1 MLNKF
6 TAFEYAINQRNMRE
20 KSLFLL
26 TGLAAIVF
34 IWEMTLHAPLVKS
47 VKKYK
52 KEAVSAKKQI
62 SDTKIQVETVLEKM
76 RSDPSKALNEQRDTL
91 TAEVRTLD
99 VKLNQLMGSLV
110 RPNEMIE
117 LLKSFVDEDKTVT
130 IVSMKNLEPTALQ
143 VEKPSTSR
151 DKEEKKTQVI
161 KVNLYKHG
169 VDLQLTGNFF
179 DTLDYLEKLEHID
192 KKIIWDLVE
201 YKVDKYPLASIHL
214 TVKTISDQ
222 RSWIGV

>member
-1 MLNKF
+1 MLNKLRS
-6 TAFEYAINQRNMRE
+6 FEYVINQRNMRE

-26 TGLAAIVF
+26 TGLFLIVF
-34 IWEMTLHAPLVKS
+34 IWEMTVHDPLVKS

-52 KEAVSAKKQI
+52 KETVSTKKQI
-62 SDTKIQVETVLEKM
+62 SDTKIQLETVLEKI
-76 RSDPSKALNEQRDTL
+76 RSDPSKALNEQRDSL
-91 TAEVRTLD
+91 TVEVRTLD
-99 VKLNQLMGSLV
+99 MKLNQLMGSLV
-110 RPNEMIE
+110 RPNEMIG

-130 IVSMKNLEPTALQ
+130 IVSMKNLDPTALQ

-151 DKEEKKTQVI
+151 DKEEKKPVV
-161 KVNLYKHG
+161 KVKLYKHG

-179 DTLDYLEKLEHID
+179 DTLNYLEKLEQID

-201 YKVDKYPLASIHL
+201 YKVDKYPLATIHL

>member
-1 MLNKF
+1 MLSRLS
-6 TAFEYAINQRNMRE
+6 AFEYAINQRNMRE

-52 KEAVSAKKQI
+52 KEAVSTKKQI
-62 SDTKIQVETVLEKM
+62 SDTKIQVETVLEKI
-76 RSDPSKALNEQRDTL
+76 RSDPSKALNEQRDAL

-110 RPNEMIE
+110 RPNEMIG

-130 IVSMKNLEPTALQ
+130 IVSMRNLEPTALQ
-143 VEKPSTSR
+143 VAKSSTSR
-151 DKEEKKTQVI
+151 DKEEKKPVV
-161 KVNLYKHG
+161 KVMLYKHG
-169 VDLQLTGNFF
+169 VDLLLTGNFF